1 MAAPRADSA
10 PARPEPPRRVDAD
23 ELRRRLG
30 GFYQG
35 AQDGRRV
42 VAAELAHEQDTDQGD
57 TAQEART

>member
-1 MAAPRADSA
+1 A
-10 PARPEPPRRVDAD
+10 E

-42 VAAELAHEQDTDQGD
+42 VAAELAQDQRQTPGGPGAQKAHGPGHTDQGD